1 MNGLPDTPENCQIQ
15 RLTRDALHQIGR
27 QNLAPSASHNSRTPA
42 RQQDN
47 QEADQDARLR
57 GQHRPRYQDESHHT
71 GPSRSCDRNHGN
83 FSDAP
88 DIINARRHGH
98 PVDETDRFPAFS
110 QNMKYAESRSAL
122 TPSICRI

>member
-47 QEADQDARLR
+47 QEADQDARTR
-57 GQHRPRYQDESHHT
+57 GCT
-71 GPSRSCDRNHGN
+71 GLDIKTKVITLALQKVVTAIAATLAMHEISSMSGVT
-83 FSDAP
+83 DAP
-88 DIINARRHGH
+88 QTRPIVFHPSAR
-98 PVDETDRFPAFS
+98 T
-110 QNMKYAESRSAL
+110 
-122 TPSICRI
+122 